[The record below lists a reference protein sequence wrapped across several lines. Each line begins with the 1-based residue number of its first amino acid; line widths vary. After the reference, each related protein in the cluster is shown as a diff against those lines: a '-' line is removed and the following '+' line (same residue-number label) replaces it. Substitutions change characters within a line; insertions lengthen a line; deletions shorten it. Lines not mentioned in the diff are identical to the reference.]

1 MCFTNTFVFL
11 DGFRIRV
18 INIVCFLL
26 ADSCIVIKI
35 NCRAIVKAPNSCTL
49 VRLYLTHVYVDDY
62 DGV

>member
-1 MCFTNTFVFL
+1 MFL